1 MCAVKG
7 GWCERTYGDK
17 TLLREGN
24 VHPDNGKEGARREDF
39 PKGVGHAVDAVD
51 TVLGEVLLALGFE
64 AANGG
69 SLAGCLVG
77 GGDVGDEVLELGAE
91 GGGVGDVEEEEDLGL
106 LGETGAVRGL
116 AIVSGNF
123 HQVREVKVIVLH
135 AAMRGTHKISPCTL
149 ESLKSW
155 SAMLAGYHTN
165 CSSRLCW
172 CDYV

>member
-24 VHPDNGKEGARREDF
+24 VHPDDGKEGARREDF

-51 TVLGEVLLALGFE
+51 TVLGEALLALGFE
-64 AANGG
+64 ATNGG

-106 LGETGAVRGL
+106 LGETGAGRGL
-116 AIVSGNF
+116 VISSGSL
-123 HQVREVKVIVLH
+123 HLGVRTSKV
-135 AAMRGTHKISPCTL
+135 THMISPCTL

-155 SAMLAGYHTN
+155 SAILAGYHAN
-165 CSSRLCW
+165 CSSRL
-172 CDYV
+172 